1 LVQVRSLTVP
11 FVKAY
16 QPGLPL
22 FFVNR
27 QMYKEASSIFYTNNT
42 FITTKIH
49 TQRNAKKE
57 DYSCLGLTMF
67 WLGKLGS
74 NIHLLRKLEIDFE
87 TIFLWKKRT
96 FSWRKCRAVPGIFIE
111 FGPLIHFIWRHDLRL
126 DIRAVQPIGKT
137 QDSATNHTTNRTV
150 APRIGSVMIHT
161 LNPILGS
168 LLRDDLN
175 LKRYTKGTQS
185 SISSISLIPNGSFS
199 VIAFASTKSVDE
211 SECALTPFFHSTSG
225 YSGLEH
231 VVRQGF
237 NHIQHFRYTG
247 NGVNWMPKDTPG
259 YFTLLLHLRRRI
271 IRLSSTYQQTQ
282 ILSLD
287 NAHTIVGA
295 MAPLMI
301 DDT

>member
-1 LVQVRSLTVP
+1 
-11 FVKAY
+11 
-16 QPGLPL
+16 
-22 FFVNR
+22 
-27 QMYKEASSIFYTNNT
+27 
-42 FITTKIH
+42 
-49 TQRNAKKE
+49 
-57 DYSCLGLTMF
+57 
-67 WLGKLGS
+67 
-74 NIHLLRKLEIDFE
+74 
-87 TIFLWKKRT
+87 
-96 FSWRKCRAVPGIFIE
+96 
-111 FGPLIHFIWRHDLRL
+111 
-126 DIRAVQPIGKT
+126 VQPIGKT

-150 APRIGSVMIHT
+150 APRIDSVMIHT
-161 LNPILGS
+161 LNQILGS

-185 SISSISLIPNGSFS
+185 SISSISLIPDGSFS

-231 VVRQGF
+231 VVCQGF

-259 YFTLLLHLRRRI
+259 YFTLPLHLRRRI

-295 MAPLMI
+295 MTPVMI
-301 DDT
+301 DDTLFRECRNAYQNQNDFIIELKPKHPNGHFPDLKTTHKWIPQILANARAEVTEVKTTIYPSTLIPITR